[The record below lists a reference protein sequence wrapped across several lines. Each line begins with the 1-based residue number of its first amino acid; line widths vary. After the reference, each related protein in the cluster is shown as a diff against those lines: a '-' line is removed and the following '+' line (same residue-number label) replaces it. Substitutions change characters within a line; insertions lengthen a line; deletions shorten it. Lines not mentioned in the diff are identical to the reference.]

1 MAKNVLARTLLR
13 TKDKAYTDGVWEG
26 MQLMLNLVA
35 IALNHNKK
43 FWFGEKRLSELE
55 KDVQG
60 LVNEMVD
67 TNDPLVNK
75 VHIEKAVRQI
85 RKGAWVDDG

>member
-1 MAKNVLARTLLR
+1 MAKNAYARKLFKV
-13 TKDKAYTDGVWEG
+13 KDDAYTDGVWEG

-35 IALNHNKK
+35 IALNHV
-43 FWFGEKRLSELE
+43 FGFGEKRLSRLEAKVQKLVDEL
-55 KDVQG
+55 
-60 LVNEMVD
+60 VD

-85 RKGAWVDDG
+85 RKGAWVNDG